1 MPHKSNNKHPVAS
14 VDRIVRINELLKRVL
29 ADLVETLALNEENGC
44 IISITRVD
52 CASNLKSAQVYV
64 SILGAKND
72 EAEQRVIRRLIE
84 RKSEIQMLM
93 SQEVILKYTP
103 VLQFILDKS
112 VSEGDRVLDLLRQME
127 DGDHAGN

>member
-1 MPHKSNNKHPVAS
+1 MPHKSNKHPVAS
-14 VDRIVRINELLKRVL
+14 VDRIVRVNELLKRVL
-29 ADLVETLALNEENGC
+29 ADLMETLALNEENGC
-44 IISITRVD
+44 IISITRVE

-84 RKSEIQMLM
+84 RKSEIQTLM

>member
-1 MPHKSNNKHPVAS
+1 MPHKSNKHPVAS

-72 EAEQRVIRRLIE
+72 EAEQRVIRRLID
-84 RKSEIQMLM
+84 RKAEIQTLV
-93 SQEVILKYTP
+93 SREVILKYTP

-127 DGDHAGN
+127 DNDHAGN

>member
-1 MPHKSNNKHPVAS
+1 MPHKSKKHPVAS

-72 EAEQRVIRRLIE
+72 EAEQRVIRRLID
-84 RKSEIQMLM
+84 RKAEIQTLV
-93 SQEVILKYTP
+93 SREVILKYTP

-127 DGDHAGN
+127 DEDHAGN

>member
-72 EAEQRVIRRLIE
+72 EAEQRVIRRLID
-84 RKSEIQMLM
+84 RKAEIQTLV
-93 SQEVILKYTP
+93 SREVILKYTP

-127 DGDHAGN
+127 DDDHAGN

>member
-1 MPHKSNNKHPVAS
+1 MPRNNRKRPVAS
-14 VDRIVRINELLKRVL
+14 VDRLVRVNELLKRVL
-29 ADLVETLALNEENGC
+29 ADLMETLALNEENGC

-84 RKSEIQMLM
+84 RKSEIQTLM

>member
-1 MPHKSNNKHPVAS
+1 MPHKSNKHPVAS

-29 ADLVETLALNEENGC
+29 ADLMETLGLNEEHGC

-64 SILGAKND
+64 SILGAKDD
-72 EAEQRVIRRLIE
+72 EAEQRVIRRLID
-84 RKSEIQMLM
+84 RKAEIQTLM

>member
-72 EAEQRVIRRLIE
+72 EAEQRVIRRLID
-84 RKSEIQMLM
+84 RKAEIQTLV
-93 SQEVILKYTP
+93 SREVILKYTP

-127 DGDHAGN
+127 DEDHAGN

>member
-1 MPHKSNNKHPVAS
+1 MPHKSNKHPVAS

-72 EAEQRVIRRLIE
+72 EAEQRVIRRLID
-84 RKSEIQMLM
+84 RKAEIQTLV
-93 SQEVILKYTP
+93 SREVILKYTP

-127 DGDHAGN
+127 AEDHAGN

>member
-1 MPHKSNNKHPVAS
+1 MPRNNRKHPVAS

-29 ADLVETLALNEENGC
+29 ADLMETLGFNEEHGC

-72 EAEQRVIRRLIE
+72 EAEQRVIRRLID
-84 RKSEIQMLM
+84 RKAEIQTLV
-93 SQEVILKYTP
+93 SREVILKYTP

-127 DGDHAGN
+127 DEDHAGN